1 MTCQD
6 CTYLREENHRLA
18 IALTETRSS
27 LEQAQSRITELEKTN
42 AELEHRLKA
51 YENPHT
57 PPSRRVIYPKT
68 RKLTEEPLEGKPR
81 YPGRPRGH
89 RGVTRPRL
97 KPDVVVQPP
106 RVEACTCGARLGEP
120 EAVSGRVVEEIGSPS
135 PHQVIE
141 YLQYSYTCPC
151 CGKHITST
159 HPDCP
164 PSGRFGKN
172 TIVQTILLRSW
183 DRLPLRRTAD
193 SLERT
198 YGLSVTPATVL
209 GITERAAEELRPEVM
224 EMAGR
229 VRESPVVN
237 VDETGLSV
245 DGVRY
250 WVWVFVTLVDV
261 LIVIRESRGKRVLRE
276 VLGRGFKGVL
286 VCDGWRSY
294 SCFAEH
300 IQRCW
305 AHILREAR
313 YVAERVGEAVPM
325 YEGLKGIYDRLSVWT
340 VDKPPPE
347 LASMLVEEA
356 RAEVLR
362 LTEGPWSSGE
372 AECFAGKVRN
382 GLDGWFTFL
391 AVPGV
396 EPTNNRAER
405 MLREVVVQRKIV
417 GCLRNE
423 KGTAITE
430 TLMSLLLT
438 WNMRGLDLK
447 EELGDALT
455 RQWTK
460 S

>member
-1 MTCQD
+1 MTCPD
-6 CTYLREENHRLA
+6 CAYLREENHRLEE
-18 IALTETRSS
+18 ALKEAQGRVKM
-27 LEQAQSRITELEKTN
+27 LESVNEYLMR
-42 AELEHRLKA
+42 RLKA

-57 PPSRRVIYPKT
+57 PPSKRVIYPKT
-68 RKLTEEPLEGKPR
+68 RRLTMDEAEGNPR

-89 RGVTRPRL
+89 RGATRP
-97 KPDVVVQPP
+97 KPKPGVVVQPP
-106 RVEACTCGARLGEP
+106 RLEACTCGAHLGEP
-120 EAVSGRVVEEIGSPS
+120 DAVCGRVVEETGNPS

-141 YLQYSYTCPC
+141 YLQYEYTCRE
-151 CGKHITST
+151 CGRHHTST

-172 TIVQTILLRSW
+172 VVVQTTLMRHW
-183 DRLPLRRTAD
+183 DRLTVRRVAG

-198 YGLSVTPATVL
+198 YGLRVTPATVL
-209 GITERAAEELRPEVM
+209 DIDRRAAEWLRPEVE

-229 VRESPVVN
+229 VRESPVVY

-245 DGVRY
+245 DGARY
-250 WVWVFVTLVDV
+250 WVWVFVTLMDV
-261 LIVIRESRGKRVLRE
+261 LIVVRRSRGKRVLRE
-276 VLGRGFKGVL
+276 VLGRRFRGVI

-294 SCFAEH
+294 SCFADL

-313 YVAERVGEAVPM
+313 YVAERAGEAAPM
-325 YEGLKGIYDRLSVWT
+325 YEGLRGIYDRLSVWA

-347 LASMLVEEA
+347 LASRLVEMG
-356 RAEVLR
+356 RAEVMR

-372 AECFAGKVRN
+372 AERFARKVRN
-382 GLDGWFTFL
+382 GLGGWFTFL
-391 AVPGV
+391 VVPGV

-405 MLREVVVQRKIV
+405 MLREVVVQRKMV

-423 KGTAITE
+423 KGTRITE
-430 TLMSLLLT
+430 TFMSLLLT

-447 EELGDALT
+447 EALGDALT

>member
-1 MTCQD
+1 
-6 CTYLREENHRLA
+6 
-18 IALTETRSS
+18 
-27 LEQAQSRITELEKTN
+27 
-42 AELEHRLKA
+42 
-51 YENPHT
+51 
-57 PPSRRVIYPKT
+57 
-68 RKLTEEPLEGKPR
+68 
-81 YPGRPRGH
+81 
-89 RGVTRPRL
+89 
-97 KPDVVVQPP
+97 
-106 RVEACTCGARLGEP
+106 
-120 EAVSGRVVEEIGSPS
+120 VVEEIGEPTQ
-135 PHQVIE
+135 HQVIE
-141 YLQYSYTCPC
+141 YLQHEYTCPS

-193 SLERT
+193 SLKRI

-209 GITERAAEELRPEVM
+209 GITRRAAEDLSAEVD
-224 EMAGR
+224 EMLDR
-229 VRESPVVN
+229 VRASPVVN

-245 DGVRY
+245 DGERY

-261 LIVIRESRGKRVLRE
+261 LIVIRWSRGKRVLRE
-276 VLGRGFKGVL
+276 VLGKHFEGVL

-294 SCFAEH
+294 SCFAELV
-300 IQRCW
+300 QRCW

-313 YVAERVGEAVPM
+313 YLAERVEEAFPM
-325 YEGLKGIYDRLSVWT
+325 CEGLCALYGRLSVWS

-347 LASMLVEEA
+347 VASRLVEEA

-362 LTEGPWSSGE
+362 LTEGPWRSGE
-372 AECFAGKVRN
+372 AEGFPGKVRN

-391 AVPGV
+391 VVPGV
-396 EPTNNRAER
+396 EPSNNRAER
-405 MLREVVVQRKIV
+405 LLREVVVQRKIV
-417 GCLRNE
+417 GCLRNG

-455 RQWTK
+455 RQWTN